1 MTEKRA
7 IFSMQ
12 QPNVDRFV
20 KYQLAR
26 AKEKKNTRGKKT
38 GAELN
43 ILPDVP
49 AD

>member
-12 QPNVDRFV
+12 QPNVDRFA

-26 AKEKKNTRGKKT
+26 AKEKNTRGKKT

-43 ILPDVP
+43 IFSDVP
-49 AD
+49 TD